1 MKHLKAFGKL
11 FESIE
16 SLWEQITGSEW
27 SKRESIWG
35 KDVQISD
42 SDKRIIREFVN
53 SNWGTKKP
61 EWVNWDFNFSFSDK
75 VLEIEIKN
83 NSINDRKLV
92 LLIVK
97 TGDDW
102 YLAKEWFYRWHKGAS
117 RFSFR
122 QVNYQDTKGNSVYES
137 YYKCDTIDGV
147 KELLKA
153 RREWLYN
160 KN

>member
-16 SLWEQITGSEW
+16 SLWEQITDSEW
-27 SKRESIWG
+27 SNRESVWG

-42 SDKRIIREFVN
+42 SDKRTIREFVN

-61 EWVNWDFNFSFSDK
+61 EWVNWDFNLSFSDK
-75 VLEIEIKN
+75 VMEIEIKN
-83 NSINDRKLV
+83 NSINTNFLL

-102 YLAKEWFYRWHKGAS
+102 YLVKEWFYIWYKVGS

-122 QVNYQDTKGNSVYES
+122 RVSYQDTKGNSVYES